1 MAAGRNLGRV
11 ANEAVLPAH
20 VRALFWE
27 GLAEEP
33 DPERHG
39 DYIAI
44 RVLEAGYEDDVR
56 WLFER
61 YGRKRVREVVESG
74 RLRRRP
80 AEFWR
85 RVLSDA

>member
-1 MAAGRNLGRV
+1 MGMASETG
-11 ANEAVLPAH
+11 LPAH

-27 GLAEEP
+27 GLTEEP

-39 DYIAI
+39 GYIAI

-61 YGRKRVREVVESG
+61 YGRDRVREIVESG
-74 RLRRRP
+74 RLRARP

-85 RVLSDA
+85 RLLTDV

>member
-1 MAAGRNLGRV
+1 MTSETA
-11 ANEAVLPAH
+11 LPAH

-39 DYIAI
+39 EYIAI

-56 WLFER
+56 WLFEQ
-61 YGRKRVREVVESG
+61 YGRSSVRAIVDSG
-74 RLRRRP
+74 RLRARP

-85 RVLSDA
+85 HVLTDA